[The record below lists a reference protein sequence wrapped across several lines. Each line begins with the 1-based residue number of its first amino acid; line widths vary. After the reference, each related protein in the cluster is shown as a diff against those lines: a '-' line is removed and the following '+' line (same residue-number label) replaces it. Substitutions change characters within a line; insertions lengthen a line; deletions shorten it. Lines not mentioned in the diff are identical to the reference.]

1 MHLKKIE
8 GSVAHMIL
16 AGVGT
21 ALIGI
26 IVNIYISEAAAT
38 IKLIYVL
45 LIIIYTI
52 DLSQDTYK
60 FG

>member
-26 IVNIYISEAAAT
+26 IGNIYILEVTAT
-38 IKLIYVL
+38 TKFIYVL

-52 DLSQDTYK
+52 DLSQDNYK

>member
-16 AGVGT
+16 AGVDT
-21 ALIGI
+21 ALKGTIG
-26 IVNIYISEAAAT
+26 NIYILEAAAT
-38 IKLIYVL
+38 IKFIYVL

>member
-1 MHLKKIE
+1 MHVKKIE

-26 IVNIYISEAAAT
+26 IGNIYILEVTAT
-38 IKLIYVL
+38 TKFIYVL
-45 LIIIYTI
+45 LIIICTI
-52 DLSQDTYK
+52 DLSQDNYK